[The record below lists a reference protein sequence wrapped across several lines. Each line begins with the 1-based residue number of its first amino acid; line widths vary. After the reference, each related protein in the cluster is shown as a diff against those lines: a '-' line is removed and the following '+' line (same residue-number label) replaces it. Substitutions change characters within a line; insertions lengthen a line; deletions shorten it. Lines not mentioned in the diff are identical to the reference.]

1 MDNLS
6 EILTESQKEALDIAR
21 KKSKIHQK
29 GLIYHIKKLLIDFEI
44 DELFLDRFH
53 NFLNEKVEIVSHC
66 KLTFKN
72 ILDEPVFKSVYE
84 TNTKGDAYLSQ
95 RTNVESKMFNKKYD
109 NCNIKERPKY
119 ASLNISM
126 HENGNPLCQCYGNK
140 VIIFNENIKKR
151 TSFMYGDSFY
161 GQMYLCT
168 FEYPLAI
175 LYHMKNDIKKI
186 ENIMNNINEH
196 IYTYIEA
203 QIHGNIDLIT
213 DIKKIII
220 TEQEYEQ
227 ELEDILIFKELFE
240 HIEIVVVPKLF

>member
-1 MDNLS
+1 MEN
-6 EILTESQKEALDIAR
+6 LTETQKEALEIAR
-21 KKSKIHQK
+21 KKSKIHEK
-29 GLIYHIKKLLIDFEI
+29 GLIYHIKNLLIEYEI
-44 DELFLDRFH
+44 DESFLDKFR

-72 ILDEPVFKSVYE
+72 ILDEPVLKSIYE
-84 TNTKGDAYLSQ
+84 TNTKGEAYLSN
-95 RTNVESKMFNKKYD
+95 RTNIESNMFNKKYD
-109 NCNIKERPKY
+109 NCDVKERPKY

-126 HENGNPLCQCYGNK
+126 HKNGNPLCQRYGNK
-140 VIIFNENIKKR
+140 VIFFNENIKKR
-151 TSFMYGDSFY
+151 SSFMYGDSFG

-186 ENIMNNINEH
+186 ENIMNNIND
-196 IYTYIEA
+196 YLNSYIEV

-220 TEQEYEQ
+220 TEKEFEN